1 MRDPNNN
8 FIKSLKIKAAI
19 IGLTFTAAV
28 AGVCA
33 NDATERGNTQI
44 EITQTDE
51 ENKEEKITL
60 NQLYEELESDRENF
74 VPKTYNNM
82 KLQDKIAAEEKTIND
97 ASLIIRAKLS
107 LAITEGTHKICS
119 PNDVLLSFYAFDI
132 DDGFTWNVAD
142 TYYTI
147 DDHSPWSKQIG
158 SSVIA
163 KNIDLLMTAQTGR
176 HFNDSS
182 DAVNFTKM
190 DGINEDNEYLIPRR
204 FDMLC
209 YSLLST
215 KDLGF
220 SFDGNSFNTYDSKN
234 TQLLNYEFSNE
245 QLSCNEGYLTSE
257 QLQKKLN
264 EDLKNFENLSKYN
277 SMTLEEQTQAE
288 KLARNHASLAIR
300 AKIAKAVGC
309 NPEDVYIIKYLPND
323 DYGFT
328 WKGASHTYTA
338 KGRDCTMPED
348 LDNAIRYLTWA
359 SGISHLGEN
368 ANITF
373 RYGRNDDPEDA
384 KAIQN
389 VNKKTI
395 QTTQDFANMN
405 LTFDGIN
412 FNCDSLDIEH
422 DDGRQ
427 W

>member
-8 FIKSLKIKAAI
+8 FIKSLKTKAAI

-33 NDATERGNTQI
+33 NNATERNGNTQI

-60 NQLYEELESDRENF
+60 NQLYEKLESDREKFAN
-74 VPKTYNNM
+74 TYDNM
-82 KLQDKIAAEEKTIND
+82 TLEEKIAAEEKIIND
-97 ASLIIRAKLS
+97 ASWIIRAKLS
-107 LAITEGTHKICS
+107 LAITDGTHKICS
-119 PNDVLLSFYAFDI
+119 PDDVFLSLYTYDH
-132 DDGFTWNVAD
+132 DVGFTWTGAD
-142 TYYTI
+142 TYYTT

-163 KNIDLLMTAQTGR
+163 ENLDWLMNAQTGR
-176 HFNDSS
+176 HFNNYSG
-182 DAVNFTKM
+182 AVNFTKKTGT
-190 DGINEDNEYLIPRR
+190 DKDSESRNQRR
-204 FDMLC
+204 FDLLC
-209 YSLLST
+209 DSVLRT
-215 KDLGF
+215 KNLGF
-220 SFDGNSFNTYDSKN
+220 SFDGNSFKTYDSKN
-234 TQLLNYEFSNE
+234 TQLLNYKFSNE
-245 QLSCNEGYLTSE
+245 QLSCDEGYLTSE

-309 NPEDVYIIKYLPND
+309 NPEDVYIIQYLRND

-395 QTTQDFANMN
+395 QTTQNLVEKN
-405 LTFDGIN
+405 LTFNGTD
-412 FNCDSLDIEH
+412 FNCVSLDIKP
-422 DDGRQ
+422 DDRR
-427 W
+427 